1 MENNQRSSSNPHL
14 AKPVLCDGFLI
25 PMTDFVL
32 RINEIEKEIDQF
44 FDSWRMK
51 QLRIIENYA
60 KFLKQPLKLEMF
72 VPCDDDGNVLAE
84 PKKPHTFAS
93 ENSDEYIKKWKS
105 EIEIYNKA
113 KEKVLFEGFKLYK
126 DYECAKYEEIYID
139 AEVCDG
145 KFTIEE
151 LIKDVGEAKIKLSQT
166 DLNAIFGKTV
176 A

>member
-1 MENNQRSSSNPHL
+1 MGVVQQL
-14 AKPVLCDGFLI
+14 PVLCDGFLI
-25 PMTDFVL
+25 PMVDFVNQ
-32 RINEIEKEIDQF
+32 IDEIEPKDYDQF

-126 DYECAKYEEIYID
+126 DYECAKYEDVYVDE
-139 AEVCDG
+139 EVCDG

-151 LIKDVGEAKIKLSQT
+151 LIKDVGETKIKLSQT
-166 DLNAIFGKTV
+166 ALNAIFGKTV